1 MTTEENTNE
10 QPQEKRVSP
19 LKGTT
24 KVRAVAPH
32 LMCIEQ
38 AAEIFPIGKRTF
50 WNLRK
55 SGKII
60 AETVSGVTYIRLDSL
75 EKHLGTDTYKH
86 RMTGW
91 VYSNAEGW
99 IQTSR

>member
-1 MTTEENTNE
+1 MTTAETTTE
-10 QPQEKRVSP
+10 QTQEKRVSP

-38 AAEIFPIGKRTF
+38 AAAIFPMSKRTF

-55 SGKII
+55 SGKIT
-60 AETVSGVTYIRLDSL
+60 AETVAGVTYIRLDSL
-75 EKHLGTDTYKH
+75 EKYLGTETYQH

-91 VYSNAEGW
+91 VYSNKEGW
-99 IQTSR
+99 LQPSR